1 MLIFLFSPDK
11 RLAKEE
17 CLAEDKHTTE
27 IQAEETIKMTDVPPI
42 LLSAI
47 ICEKVIFDKITG
59 MPSIINIIQNINA
72 QKYPVRYPSLVF
84 FCELTNGHGRTK
96 TTIRLVEEQGPEGQ
110 EEKVI
115 FEQKGE
121 GEFKDVKQV
130 VSLALNLQG
139 MVLPHEGE
147 YRFQLFAED
156 HLLGERRLI
165 CRRIALPSKEG
176 GPEG

>member
-1 MLIFLFSPDK
+1 M
-11 RLAKEE
+11 
-17 CLAEDKHTTE
+17 TE
-27 IQAEETIKMTDVPPI
+27 VPPI

-47 ICEKVIFDKITG
+47 ICEKVIFDRITG

-72 QKYPVRYPSLVF
+72 PKYPVRYPSLVF
-84 FCELTNGHGRTK
+84 FCELTNGHGKTK
-96 TTIRLVEEQGPEGQ
+96 TTIRLVEEQTPEGG

-139 MVLPHEGE
+139 IVLPREGE
-147 YRFQLFAED
+147 YCFQLFAED
-156 HLLGERRLI
+156 NLLGERRI
-165 CRRIALPSKEG
+165 TCRKVALPGQGGEG
-176 GPEG
+176 QSSG

>member
-1 MLIFLFSPDK
+1 M
-11 RLAKEE
+11 
-17 CLAEDKHTTE
+17 TE
-27 IQAEETIKMTDVPPI
+27 VPPI

-47 ICEKVIFDKITG
+47 ICEKVIFDRITG

-72 QKYPVRYPSLVF
+72 PKYPIRYPSLVF
-84 FCELTNGHGRTK
+84 FCELTNGHGKTK
-96 TTIRLVEEQGPEGQ
+96 TTIRLVEEQ

-139 MVLPHEGE
+139 IVLPREGE
-147 YRFQLFAED
+147 YCFQLFAED
-156 HLLGERRLI
+156 NLLGERRI
-165 CRRIALPSKEG
+165 TCRKVVLPSKG
-176 GPEG
+176 GETAE

>member
-1 MLIFLFSPDK
+1 M
-11 RLAKEE
+11 
-17 CLAEDKHTTE
+17 TE
-27 IQAEETIKMTDVPPI
+27 VPPI

-47 ICEKVIFDKITG
+47 ICERVIFDRITG

-72 QKYPVRYPSLVF
+72 PKYPIRYPSLVF
-84 FCELTNGHGRTK
+84 FCELTNGHGKTK
-96 TTIRLVEEQGPEGQ
+96 TTIRLVEEQ

-139 MVLPHEGE
+139 IVLPREGE
-147 YRFQLFAED
+147 YCFQLFAGD
-156 HLLGERRLI
+156 NLLGERRI
-165 CRRIALPSKEG
+165 TCRKVALPARGGEAEG
-176 GPEG
+176 GG